1 MLSPGVG
8 TGNITLYWYVIC
20 CGFSGFVF
28 IIASLLIVFGRRKEK
43 KAREKRLRAGDK
55 NP

>member
-1 MLSPGVG
+1 MG

-28 IIASLLIVFGRRKEK
+28 IIAALLIAVGRHKEK
-43 KAREKRLRAGDK
+43 KARQKRLHAGDK